1 MKTLRFYSI
10 SKADY
15 EGTNYRPVGV
25 ETVEIKTEDGWNYG
39 DVIEN
44 SDGYAAQA
52 VKETESLII
61 WKVLGVYPY
70 DEEEQYIVEIKG
82 VI

>member
-1 MKTLRFYSI
+1 MKTLKFYQI
-10 SKADY
+10 TKEDY
-15 EGTNYRPVGV
+15 EKTNYRPIDIEVD
-25 ETVEIKTEDGWNYG
+25 EIETEDGWNYG
-39 DVIEN
+39 DVVEN

-70 DEEEQYIVEIKG
+70 DNEEQYIVEIK
-82 VI
+82 